1 MLTQDEQTRLSR
13 QCADILA
20 RLQQGPATND
30 ELSRISRKYTSRIS
44 DLRQRGYVVICT
56 RQDHKSGLTEYRL
69 ELTVPP
75 LQAALFREM
84 EA

>member
-1 MLTQDEQTRLSR
+1 MLTADDQARLSR

-44 DLRQRGYVVICT
+44 DLRQRGYGVTCT
-56 RQDHKSGLTEYRL
+56 RQDHKSGLTVYRL
-69 ELTVPP
+69 DRREAVQPSLWS
-75 LQAALFREM
+75 AAS
-84 EA
+84 